1 MPTLLSPHA
10 NVAMRLIVNGLLE
23 QQRSKL
29 VITAVN
35 HVDAANQSSR
45 LTFYI
50 RDQAEK
56 STALSNFSCD
66 SFAHFMW
73 LLLSNSTAIYSK
85 SLNAYFGQILTT
97 LEVPITDTHQPLFAK
112 LQTLL
117 PLVNFKLAMHV
128 ALDTYKTQYLP
139 LNSASQPLEMAIEQS
154 PSLETLKTVLTTA
167 FKTPPLVKKTHL
179 CCFHW
184 SKPETI
190 ALALSL
196 NSSTQ
201 RALIGYLMNTF
212 KDYDTETFGLPLEID
227 AETDYQK
234 ADAQTLIN
242 ALNQALRVNAAIV
255 TDTQPPGPHVDKG
268 TSTLTAPL
276 LGGNENT
283 DAIPGPYTNTLA
295 SLFPK
300 DDSNSKG

>member
-1 MPTLLSPHA
+1 MPTLLPSHA

-23 QQRSKL
+23 QQGSNL

-45 LTFYI
+45 LTFSI

-56 STALSNFSCD
+56 STVLSNFSCD
-66 SFAHFMW
+66 SFASFMW
-73 LLLSNSTAIYSK
+73 FLLSDSMAMYSTK
-85 SLNAYFGQILTT
+85 SLDAYLCQILTA
-97 LEVPITDTHQPLFAK
+97 LEVLMRDTYQPLFAK

-128 ALDTYKTQYLP
+128 ALDTYKIRHLPPNSDTQ
-139 LNSASQPLEMAIEQS
+139 ALEMAIEQS
-154 PSLETLKTVLTTA
+154 RSLETLKTVLTTA
-167 FKTPPLVKKTHL
+167 FQTPAPAGKSFL
-179 CCFHW
+179 CCFSW
-184 SKPETI
+184 SKPETTT
-190 ALALSL
+190 L

-234 ADAQTLIN
+234 VDAQTLIE
-242 ALNQALRVNAAIV
+242 ALNRALRVNAAIV
-255 TDTQPPGPHVDKG
+255 MDTLPPGPHVDKG
-268 TSTLTAPL
+268 TGTLTAHL
-276 LGGNENT
+276 LGDNANADT
-283 DAIPGPYTNTLA
+283 ILSPYPNTLA
-295 SLFPK
+295 TLF
-300 DDSNSKG
+300 G